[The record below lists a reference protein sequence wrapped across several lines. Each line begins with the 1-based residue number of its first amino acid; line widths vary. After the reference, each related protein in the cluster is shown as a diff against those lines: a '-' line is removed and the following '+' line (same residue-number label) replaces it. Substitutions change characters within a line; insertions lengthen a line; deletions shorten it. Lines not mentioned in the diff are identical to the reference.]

1 MKAVIALVALSFVTC
16 GAMAADKEKK
26 APSPAQQAQQAKMK
40 SCNAEAKTKALKGAE
55 RKAFMSECLKKD
67 K

>member
-1 MKAVIALVALSFVTC
+1 MKAVIALIAFSFITC

-55 RKAFMSECLKKD
+55 RKTFMSECLKAK
-67 K
+67 